1 MELEVVASVEPKT
14 TRPQPVAR
22 EVLESVTKSELN
34 KVDREYHK
42 RSFTMAQQEKAK
54 SLGHVVVTGGSGFL
68 GNHIVTLLSE
78 RKACDKITSL
88 DLRPPPNPV
97 AGVAY
102 EQGDITDYDS
112 MLKLLGRL
120 QPAAVIH
127 TASPAALNNKNTQM
141 FYDVNVTG
149 TKTLVRAAQDSG
161 SVKAFVYTSSA
172 SVIHDTISDLVNADE
187 TYPLI
192 MHDAQPEYYTTT
204 KALAETHVLA
214 ANRSKSH
221 PDFLTCAIRPSAMFG
236 EGDVQLLPP
245 GLSAYYRGQTKF
257 QIGDNENLFDF
268 TEITNVAHAHHL
280 ALAALLATYDRTQRG
295 LAAPLDNEK
304 VDGEAFFI
312 TNDSPVYFFD
322 FARMCWAAAGD
333 KTQPNQVWVLSK
345 GLGLFLAT
353 IMEWVFWIFKLG
365 KPGLTRQ
372 QVKYTCM
379 TRFYSIDKAKRR
391 LGYKPVVKL
400 EDGIRRGVKD
410 ALFRGV
416 VIGQPPELKG
426 KRDMVLDEKR

>member
-1 MELEVVASVEPKT
+1 
-14 TRPQPVAR
+14 
-22 EVLESVTKSELN
+22 
-34 KVDREYHK
+34 
-42 RSFTMAQQEKAK
+42 MAEQEGGEKANTPPL
-54 SLGHVVVTGGSGFL
+54 LGHVLATGGSGFL
-68 GNHIVTLLSE
+68 GHHIVSLLSS
-78 RKACDKITSL
+78 RKACDKLTSL
-88 DLRPPPNPV
+88 DLRAAPKPV
-97 AGVAY
+97 AGVQY
-102 EQGDITDYDS
+102 EQGDITDYDA

-120 QPAAVIH
+120 QPTAVIH
-127 TASPAALNNKNTQM
+127 TASPNAMNNKNTQLM
-141 FYDVNVTG
+141 YDVNVTG
-149 TKTLVRAAQDSG
+149 TKTLIRAAQENG
-161 SVKAFVYTSSA
+161 VKAFVYTSSA
-172 SVIHDTISDLVNADE
+172 SVIHDTVSNLVNANE

-192 MHDAQPEYYTTT
+192 MGAQQPEYYTTT
-204 KALAETHVLA
+204 KAQAETHVLA
-214 ANRSKSH
+214 SNRAPSH
-221 PDFLTCAIRPSAMFG
+221 PDFLTAAIRPSAMFG

-280 ALAALLATYDRTQRG
+280 ALAALLATRDRDAKG

-333 KTQPNQVWVLSK
+333 QTQPSQVWILSK
-345 GLGLFLAT
+345 EFGLFVAT
-353 IMEWVFWIFKLG
+353 IMEWMFWLFRLG
-365 KPGLTRQ
+365 KPNLTRQ

-379 TRFYSIDKAKRR
+379 TRFYNIDKAKRR

-400 EDGIRRGVKD
+400 EEGIRRGVRD

-416 VIGQPPELKG
+416 VVGQPPELKG
-426 KRDMVLDEKR
+426 NLVEVE